1 MHHPTDRTAHTTTFV
16 IPVVVHWLEREMA
29 QWIHHEGL
37 IRRAISSFFS
47 FFKSPVDRNV
57 NKKCVEDIVK

>member
-1 MHHPTDRTAHTTTFV
+1 
-16 IPVVVHWLEREMA
+16 MA
-29 QWIHHEGL
+29 QWVHHEGL